1 MPDEKNKIL
10 QRSETTLS
18 TVQQYINEKLDPRRD
33 NNLNQRKAHY
43 KKVPSRTDIF
53 CELGITKDEYFNAL
67 LI

>member
-1 MPDEKNKIL
+1 M
-10 QRSETTLS
+10 
-18 TVQQYINEKLDPRRD
+18 NEKLDPRRD

-53 CELGITKDEYFNAL
+53 CQLGITKDEDFNAL